1 MFAKDCQYQTVEK
14 DPFVLE
20 EFVQEEAHVLTG
32 YNRCEQPKDP
42 LTCIHLGSY
51 IMFNKMALKLRKID
65 FYQNLNHL
73 AMFEKARQ
81 LWQVYVSHLT
91 VFNKCNK
98 KPESESF

>member
-1 MFAKDCQYQTVEK
+1 MFAKDGQDQTVEK
-14 DPFVLE
+14 DPFVLK

-42 LTCIHLGSY
+42 LTCIHLSSNV
-51 IMFNKMALKLRKID
+51 MLNKMALKLGKID
-65 FYQNLNHL
+65 FYQKLDHL
-73 AMFEKARQ
+73 AMFEEAWE

-98 KPESESF
+98 KPESKSF